1 MKSRTIRRGAAA
13 LAAAALAA
21 GAPAAA
27 AQEDLVERV
36 YELEQEIVVLQR
48 QLETLMDGNR
58 DTASETPEAPGDRV
72 TMKGP
77 APTFRSAD
85 GNFSMSVTGRVH
97 WDVGFYNESD
107 TDRNLND
114 GSNLRRARL
123 GVTGSAMKDFGYNI
137 VLDGGDSAADDVDID
152 TAFVSYKGLKPLALT
167 FGQHKAPLTLEDR
180 TSSNDIP
187 FIERSLGTN
196 LFVGPAGQAAGAE
209 RRRSW
214 RHVVGRRRRL
224 RREARQGREHGKRR
238 AVVVCGP
245 DRPSPRFARRPTAR
259 ISARAA
265 GSCPNRRRSK
275 PTMKAAPDIPER
287 QLPVP
292 RPSGIPRRRQPPHR
306 RQGQAQRE
314 LLRRRRR
321 VRFLVFADVG
331 SRGIHAV
338 RVRRDRAVGF
348 DRGEFQRL
356 VSPGRLG
363 AHGRRPPLLHAQGGV
378 ERRQAGE
385 PARRRLFGFGR
396 VRAGR
401 ALQLRR
407 P

>member
-36 YELEQEIVVLQR
+36 YELEQEIVVLRR

-58 DTASETPEAPGDRV
+58 DTASEAASAAASETPEAPGDRV

-196 LFVGPAGQAAGAE
+196 LFVGPGRRQAAGAE
-209 RRRSW
+209 RRRPW
-214 RHVVGRRRRL
+214 RHVVGRRRRV

-245 DRPSPRFARRPTAR
+245 DRLRPGSRKDPRRASRRERLAPARTAGGR
-259 ISARAA
+259 
-265 GSCPNRRRSK
+265 NRR
-275 PTMKAAPDIPER
+275 
-287 QLPVP
+287 
-292 RPSGIPRRRQPPHR
+292 
-306 RQGQAQRE
+306 
-314 LLRRRRR
+314 
-321 VRFLVFADVG
+321 
-331 SRGIHAV
+331 
-338 RVRRDRAVGF
+338 
-348 DRGEFQRL
+348 
-356 VSPGRLG
+356 
-363 AHGRRPPLLHAQGGV
+363 
-378 ERRQAGE
+378 
-385 PARRRLFGFGR
+385 
-396 VRAGR
+396 
-401 ALQLRR
+401 
-407 P
+407 